1 MKKFVI
7 AAALLC
13 LIVCIAGCGDKEPAD
28 TALVEPDGTEAVIN
42 QTDDVTN
49 AETKEPEGAS
59 GEALCGVYLNGG
71 SVADIEMGIYYEG
84 VQTNFC
90 TVKMPTE
97 YIFGA
102 VYTDESGQ
110 GLPISGTGSCTLQE
124 ALDKGAIEEAE
135 NAFSFVNLVSFAED
149 RSNLMFRIETSE
161 VRTMDDLKARVPDGV
176 EFGTDAH
183 PAYYF
188 SDPDDEYED
197 LCVGYQV
204 NDSILLTV
212 TYSGPL
218 ADELGLAKLAQN
230 IYDLVEVID

>member
-7 AAALLC
+7 AAVLFSLL
-13 LIVCIAGCGDKEPAD
+13 VCIAGCGDKEPAD
-28 TALVEPDGTEAVIN
+28 TAFVEPDGTEAVVN

-49 AETKEPEGAS
+49 PETEEPEGTS

-71 SVADIEMGIYYEG
+71 SAADIKMGIYYEG
-84 VQTNFC
+84 AQTNFC

-102 VYTDESGQ
+102 VYTNENGQ
-110 GLPISGTGSCTLQE
+110 ELSISGTGSCTLQE

-149 RSNLMFRIETSE
+149 RSSLTFCIETPE
-161 VRTMDDLKARVPDGV
+161 LGTMDELKARAPDGV

-188 SDPDDEYED
+188 ADPDNEYED

-212 TYSGPL
+212 TYYGPL
-218 ADELGLAKLAQN
+218 ADELGLAQLAQN